1 VACHSTWYEVLMP
14 RVITSI
20 DAQIDPGREHLSAR
34 CCCAGKG
41 GAWRIET
48 TWRDFDALMAVRS
61 NSRKPD
67 HAWVNAKVGGVI
79 VAHSQPH
86 G

>member
-1 VACHSTWYEVLMP
+1 
-14 RVITSI
+14 
-20 DAQIDPGREHLSAR
+20 
-34 CCCAGKG
+34 
-41 GAWRIET
+41 
-48 TWRDFDALMAVRS
+48 MAVRS